1 MKQMTLATI
10 EGFEVHG
17 RATRKASFLARMEM
31 LVPWTAFYALIELHY
46 LKTGNGRPPVGL
58 ERMFLILGFSGHR
71 CVSNANNDANQNMNR
86 LRSFGVS
93 L

>member
-1 MKQMTLATI
+1 MNQMTLATI

-58 ERMFLILGFSGHR
+58 ERMFLILGFSG
-71 CVSNANNDANQNMNR
+71 
-86 LRSFGVS
+86 LWTK
-93 L
+93 